1 MYIIHEKIFLS
12 SDSLLLDQRGKNNK
26 QLDIIYG
33 KIYKKLKKG
42 KQEIQNSQYYKKMY
56 NKFVQKIKLIVLN
69 QFYYEI

>member
-42 KQEIQNSQYYKKMY
+42 KQEIQNSQYYKKLY
-56 NKFVQKIKLIVLN
+56 NKFV
-69 QFYYEI
+69 